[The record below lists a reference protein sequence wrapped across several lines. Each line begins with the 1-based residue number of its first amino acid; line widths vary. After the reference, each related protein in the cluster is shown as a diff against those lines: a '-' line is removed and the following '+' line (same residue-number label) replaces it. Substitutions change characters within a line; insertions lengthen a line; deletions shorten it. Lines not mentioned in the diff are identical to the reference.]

1 MKSKTRDNLIYLA
14 VGLGA
19 AGLLV
24 ADLVYAESH
33 GRPMW
38 MPSKFAYRLVFT
50 TALLGYFIIRETRQ
64 VKATVIQVFAC
75 VLFASIVHLTIGFGF
90 RQFITGLS
98 GISFSA
104 WGVLEIFVLVQLS
117 EQVARYLKS
126 K

>member
-104 WGVLEIFVLVQLS
+104 WGVLEIFILVQLS